1 MENTNDVTPADQR
14 PLISGYLLRGM
25 FPPPMAAVILR
36 INMNVETANVTPGVP
51 EDRLLQINNEKA
63 KAPEVWPTSMW
74 GLAANEQPQAAER
87 TKDATTSAALQSL
100 DQIAGFGG
108 DPEKP
113 KMTGYFYFLES
124 EGEIRGSPQM
134 RRIHT
139 PVSL

>member
-1 MENTNDVTPADQR
+1 
-14 PLISGYLLRGM
+14 
-25 FPPPMAAVILR
+25 
-36 INMNVETANVTPGVP
+36 MNVETANVGPGVP
-51 EDRLLQINNEKA
+51 EDRILQIHNEKA

-113 KMTGYFYFLES
+113 KMTGYFYFLDS
-124 EGEIRGSPQM
+124 EGEIRGSPQNAENAYIPLCFTL
-134 RRIHT
+134 RLLESALLIY
-139 PVSL
+139 L